1 MKEIQENIFMLH
13 APYIVKVIIVGEML
27 FWASSVYLDTNN
39 IHSVWDIL
47 VTPRWVRPFIENQN
61 SDLGIP
67 THKLKDNPSKGEGRP
82 AIHKELLVGREGGE
96 QFLNL

>member
-13 APYIVKVIIVGEML
+13 APYIKVIIAGEML
-27 FWASSVYLDTNN
+27 FWASSVYLDTND

-67 THKLKDNPSKGEGRP
+67 TYKRHNPRKGEGRP